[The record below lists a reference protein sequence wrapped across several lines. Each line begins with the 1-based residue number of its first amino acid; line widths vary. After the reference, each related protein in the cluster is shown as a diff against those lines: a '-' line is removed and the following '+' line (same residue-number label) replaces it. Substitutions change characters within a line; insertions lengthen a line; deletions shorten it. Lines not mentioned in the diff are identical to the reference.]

1 MEPAIA
7 RSAVTNSALTRSDIT
22 CPRIAR
28 AEIARAEIA
37 RAEIARSAIARSA
50 IARSDDKIGR
60 VGQKGICQC
69 RRGRPIVKRR
79 EIADGRQSYPS
90 AIGERGTRESVI
102 AAYSFLAG
110 CGAPSCHGNCRH
122 RRRNAGN
129 VIRCRRFRRRGSPL
143 RSRPSSAVAD

>member
-50 IARSDDKIGR
+50 IARSDDEIGR
-60 VGQKGICQC
+60 VGQKGICQ
-69 RRGRPIVKRR
+69 RRRDRPIVKRR

-102 AAYSFLAG
+102 AAYSFFGGMWRAVVSRQLPSPPSK
-110 CGAPSCHGNCRH
+110 CGKRH
-122 RRRNAGN
+122 PLSSFPPPRVA
-129 VIRCRRFRRRGSPL
+129 VEIETQL
-143 RSRPSSAVAD
+143 RSR